1 MKMMSKHVFKLRMNT
16 TYTSSENDINSLDVE
31 MLEDNE
37 WKTLDLNT
45 RTPGFLVYV
54 YSIFTCQHMFLRTNG
69 TERNLVYAS
78 SNGNILVEAGEE
90 WLLEKIYVSFNVKL
104 ATGKP
109 DDDDVS
115 YIISRMQQ
123 CPVSKNLPQNLET
136 HTRVEFIHD

>member
-1 MKMMSKHVFKLRMNT
+1 MSKHIFKLQMKSA
-16 TYTSSENDINSLDVE
+16 YTSSENDIDSLDVE
-31 MLEDNE
+31 LLEDNI

-69 TERNLVYAS
+69 AERNLAYAS
-78 SNGNILVEAGEE
+78 SIGNILVEAGEE
-90 WLLEKIYVSFNVKL
+90 WFLERIDISFNVKL
-104 ATGKP
+104 ASGKP
-109 DDDDVS
+109 GDDDVG

-136 HTRVEFIHD
+136 HTHVEFSHN

>member
-1 MKMMSKHVFKLRMNT
+1 MSKHIFKLRMNT
-16 TYTSSENDINSLDVE
+16 TYTSSENDINSLEVE
-31 MLEDNE
+31 LLEDKE

-90 WLLEKIYVSFNVKL
+90 WFLEKIDVSFNIKL
-104 ATGKP
+104 ASGKP
-109 DDDDVS
+109 GEDDVS
-115 YIISRMQQ
+115 HIISRMQQ

-136 HTRVEFIHD
+136 HTRVEFSHD

>member
-1 MKMMSKHVFKLRMNT
+1 MSKHIFKLRMNSS
-16 TYTSSENDINSLDVE
+16 YTSSENDIDSLDVK

-78 SNGNILVEAGEE
+78 SKGDILVEASEQ
-90 WLLEKIYVSFNVKL
+90 WFLEKIDVSFYVKL
-104 ATGKP
+104 TSGKP

-115 YIISRMQQ
+115 YIISRMRQ

-136 HTRVEFIHD
+136 HTRVEFSND

>member
-1 MKMMSKHVFKLRMNT
+1 MSKHIFKLRMNT
-16 TYTSSENDINSLDVE
+16 TYTSSENDIAGLDVE
-31 MLEDNE
+31 LLEDNE
-37 WKTLDLNT
+37 WKTLDLDT

-90 WLLEKIYVSFNVKL
+90 WFREKIDVSFNVRL
-104 ATGKP
+104 ASGTP

-123 CPVSKNLPQNLET
+123 CPVSKNLPQDLET
-136 HTRVEFIHD
+136 HTRVEFSHD

>member
-1 MKMMSKHVFKLRMNT
+1 MSKHIFKLRMKS
-16 TYTSSENDINSLDVE
+16 TYTSSENDVDSLDVE
-31 MLEDNE
+31 MLEENE
-37 WKTLDLNT
+37 WKTLDLDT

-78 SNGNILVEAGEE
+78 SHGNILVEAGEE
-90 WLLEKIYVSFNVKL
+90 WFLEKIDISFNVKL
-104 ATGKP
+104 TSGKP
-109 DDDDVS
+109 DDEDVS

-136 HTRVEFIHD
+136 HTRVEFRHD

>member
-1 MKMMSKHVFKLRMNT
+1 MSKHIFKLRMNT
-16 TYTSSENDINSLDVE
+16 TYTSSENDIDSLEVE
-31 MLEDNE
+31 LLEDNE
-37 WKTLDLNT
+37 WKRLDLNT
-45 RTPGFLVYV
+45 STPGFLVYV

-69 TERNLVYAS
+69 AERKLVYAS

-90 WLLEKIYVSFNVKL
+90 WFLEKIDISFNVKL
-104 ATGKP
+104 ASGKP

-136 HTRVEFIHD
+136 HTRVEFSHD

>member
-1 MKMMSKHVFKLRMNT
+1 MTS
-16 TYTSSENDINSLDVE
+16 TYTASENDIDSLDVE

-37 WKTLDLNT
+37 WKKLDLNT
-45 RTPGFLVYV
+45 GTPGFLVYV

-69 TERNLVYAS
+69 AERNLVYAS

-90 WLLEKIYVSFNVKL
+90 WFLEKIDVSFDVRL
-104 ATGKP
+104 ASGKP

-136 HTRVEFIHD
+136 HTHVEFRHD

>member
-1 MKMMSKHVFKLRMNT
+1 MSKHIFKLRMNT
-16 TYTSSENDINSLDVE
+16 TYTSSKNDIAQLDVE
-31 MLEDNE
+31 LLEDNE
-37 WKTLDLNT
+37 WKTLVLNT
-45 RTPGFLVYV
+45 GTPGFIVYV

-90 WLLEKIYVSFNVKL
+90 WFLEKIDVSFNVKL
-104 ATGKP
+104 AAGTP

-136 HTRVEFIHD
+136 HTRVEFSHD

>member
-1 MKMMSKHVFKLRMNT
+1 MMSRHIFKLRMKSS
-16 TYTSSENDINSLDVE
+16 YTSSENDIGSLDVE
-31 MLEDNE
+31 MLEDDE

-69 TERNLVYAS
+69 TERDLVFTS

-90 WLLEKIYVSFNVKL
+90 WFLEKIDVSFNVKL
-104 ATGKP
+104 ASGKP
-109 DDDDVS
+109 DDDDIS
-115 YIISRMQQ
+115 YIISRMQK

-136 HTRVEFIHD
+136 HTRVDFSND